1 MESSR
6 DETAALIRRAK
17 EHDRE
22 AFAELY
28 RATVAPVYRYVAARV
43 VRSEE
48 TEDLTQEV
56 FMAALRGIQGLRAED
71 ESGLMAWLFQ
81 IARYKLADALRRKYQ
96 APTEPL
102 EVNVE
107 PVAPAAGPEEAAE
120 TLDHQ
125 VAVRTAMDQL
135 TGEQREVLICKYVLN
150 YDNERTAQQVG
161 KTANAVNQLHHR
173 ALRSLQR
180 LLVEAGAVG

>member
-1 MESSR
+1 MISNSS
-6 DETAALIRRAK
+6 DGM
-17 EHDRE
+17 
-22 AFAELY
+22 
-28 RATVAPVYRYVAARV
+28 P
-43 VRSEE
+43 S
-48 TEDLTQEV
+48 
-56 FMAALRGIQGLRAED
+56 LRAED

-96 APTEPL
+96 APTEAL
-102 EVNVE
+102 EDTDE
-107 PVAPAAGPEEAAE
+107 PVAPAAGPEAAAE
-120 TLDHQ
+120 AMDQQT
-125 VAVRTAMDQL
+125 AVRSAMDQL

-180 LLVEAGAVG
+180 LLVDARAVG